1 MDGDV
6 QAGRQLIGG
15 AHSQS
20 MADVRSRISVDTTE
34 LGKLKKHLDEI
45 HKSAKG
51 LREEFDALVVSAG
64 KASTAIKGM
73 QGPGGSGSGGYIN
86 NDIDVTAPDK
96 VKTAGGGANIPPAGG
111 GGGAAAA
118 AGGRAAGFAA
128 FATALA
134 PAIQAGVSSLDN
146 RISRGTAY
154 ATSADRLNVLM
165 QQMYGMSQMDV
176 MQRMRQPL
184 AGSRL
189 GEGGINAMMAFQT
202 QTGMQMNA
210 GMARSIE
217 GIRTATGFTKTTQD
231 ILAEQQ
237 QLLNPEVANRMLY
250 TLGVNAY
257 NFGGG
262 MADPLKTRQDII
274 RNMGLSDP
282 NVLRG
287 ALSPGSVTRFRM
299 SQAGI
304 GEEMQ
309 TEILQYAQQNVQFRE
324 KGGKGFYDPSKKSD
338 RVLMGVEG
346 NLATQQEETNRVQT
360 QREEQFME
368 RQIDNMAT
376 REKIDQQLIQVLAK
390 LEDTLSGAIGA
401 RTSGQSLMRMGGN
414 LIKIAAPII
423 GSMIAPGVGTA
434 AGFAIGQAVGGAMT
448 GDGKEGDNTG
458 ATSTS
463 RSGNSSGANDASTFV
478 PYGYNGARIS
488 LSELKQK
495 PDFQKLNS
503 RFRDRLLNMMRANPN
518 IGVGGGY
525 RDSGS
530 QRTMFLDRY
539 EVTDE
544 ETDIF
549 WEGKYWKK
557 VKGADAAPPGQSMHE
572 IGLAADLVGD
582 LAWMNANASRFGL
595 QHFANVNNEPWHVQP
610 DDLPRSRRQYEEQ
623 GAPWGTDGGY
633 DSNSTY
639 GRSTN
644 SAQTVDSH
652 DGAFDNILEGM
663 STAGMTTAEIL
674 EAIHAGGMAR
684 LMAGSAAGSGTTTG
698 TQSSAKGSSTD
709 RLTGSQTPLTREQVA
724 RYAANAGFSGEA
736 LVHAVAIAF
745 RESHGVPGALNP
757 DSSTGDNSFGLMQI
771 NMIGNLEASRLASFG
786 ISKKEDLYDPQK
798 NMDAA
803 FQLYSG
809 RNNTFYDWGPYK
821 GMDHLYDT
829 DVGAAEAAVKSAG
842 LYSSG
847 DPMEGVRRMPSR
859 RSSSR
864 GNSGSNGTT
873 MHISSS
879 PTITVAPVINFT
891 GTPQTQDLRNI
902 AQTVGR
908 LLKEEVEKVDLRTA

>member
-1 MDGDV
+1 MDGDA

-15 AHSQS
+15 SHSQS

-45 HKSAKG
+45 HKSAKS
-51 LREEFDALVVSAG
+51 LREEFDALVTSAG
-64 KASTAIKGM
+64 KASTAIKGI
-73 QGPGGSGSGGYIN
+73 QGPGGGGGSGYMN
-86 NDIDVTAPDK
+86 TNIDVTPPGAVRTAAAGSNVPPPD
-96 VKTAGGGANIPPAGG
+96 

-118 AGGRAAGFAA
+118 GGGRLTGFAA

-134 PAIQAGVSSLDN
+134 PVAQQGIASLDN
-146 RISRGTAY
+146 RIARGTAY

-217 GIRTATGFTKTTQD
+217 GIRTATGFTKSTQD
-231 ILAEQQ
+231 ILTEQQ
-237 QLLNPEVANRMLY
+237 QLMNPEVANRMLY

-262 MADPLKTRQDII
+262 MSDPLKMRQDII
-274 RNMGLSDP
+274 KNMGLSDP
-282 NVLRG
+282 NILKG
-287 ALSPGSVTRFRM
+287 ALAPGSVTRFRM

-309 TEILQYAQQNVQFRE
+309 TEILQYAQQQSQFQQ
-324 KGGKGFYDPSKKSD
+324 KGGKGFYDPSSKAD

-368 RQIDNMAT
+368 RQIDNMAS

-401 RTSGQSLMRMGGN
+401 RTTGQSLMRLGGN
-414 LIKIAAPII
+414 LIKIAAPV
-423 GSMIAPGVGTA
+423 VGA
-434 AGFAIGQAVGGAMT
+434 FLGGPAGGGAGLGIGQAVGGAMT

-458 ATSTS
+458 ATSTTQA
-463 RSGNSSGANDASTFV
+463 GNSSAANDSNTFV
-478 PYGYNGARIS
+478 PYRDPNSRIS

-503 RFRDRLLNMMRANPN
+503 TFRDRLLNMMRANPN
-518 IGVGGGY
+518 IGIGGGY
-525 RDSGS
+525 RDEAA

-539 EVTDE
+539 EPTDE

-549 WEGKYWKK
+549 WDGKYWKK
-557 VKGADAAPPGQSMHE
+557 VKGADAAPPGQSMHG
-572 IGLAADLVGD
+572 IGLAADLIGD
-582 LAWMNANASRFGL
+582 IAWMNANAGRFGL

-610 DDLPRSRRQYEEQ
+610 NDLPRSRRQYEEQ
-623 GAPWGTDGGY
+623 GAPWGTDGNY
-633 DSNSTY
+633 DPNSTF
-639 GRSTN
+639 GGSKGGGPA
-644 SAQTVDSH
+644 SESEHAGS
-652 DGAFDNILEGM
+652 FSNILEGM
-663 STAGMTTAEIL
+663 NTSGMSTSQIL
-674 EAIHAGGMAR
+674 EAFHAGGMTR
-684 LMAGSAAGSGTTTG
+684 LMAGSSAGG
-698 TQSSAKGSSTD
+698 GST
-709 RLTGSQTPLTREQVA
+709 TGSQPVSGAGGNPLVGSTTPLTGEQIA
-724 RYAANAGFSGEA
+724 KLAYDAGFRGED
-736 LVHAVAIAF
+736 LVKAVAISY
-745 RESHGVPGALNP
+745 RESRWIPGAYNP
-757 DSSTGDNSFGLMQI
+757 NSDTQDNSYGLMQI
-771 NMIGNLEASRLASFG
+771 NMLGDMGPARLQSFG
-786 ISKKEDLYDPQK
+786 ISRNEDLYDPAT
-798 NMDAA
+798 NMRAA

-809 RNNTFYDWGPYK
+809 RGNSFYDWGAYK
-821 GMDHLYDT
+821 GEENTYNT
-829 DVGAAEAAVKSAG
+829 DMGAAEAAVKSAG
-842 LYSSG
+842 LYNSG
-847 DPMEGVRRMPSR
+847 DPMEGFRRMPSR
-859 RSSSR
+859 RSR
-864 GNSGSNGTT
+864 GNSNSGGNGTT

-879 PTITVAPVINFT
+879 PSITIAPVINFT
-891 GTPQTQDLRNI
+891 GTPQNQDLRNI
-902 AQTVGR
+902 AQTVSR
-908 LLKEEVEKVDLRTA
+908 FLKEEVEKVDLRTA